1 MVRFPAALFLLLIC
15 YTLPAAAQVK
25 PDRIR
30 VSESVMQGML
40 IKKVDPQAPA
50 DAADVQGPVV
60 FKAVID
66 KTASIESLE
75 LISGHPILVRA
86 AIDAA
91 KQWKYK
97 PYMLNG
103 AAMKVETTIRVEF
116 PSPKE
121 K

>member
-1 MVRFPAALFLLLIC
+1 MARSAAAVFLLLIC
-15 YTLPAAAQVK
+15 CASLAAQVR

-30 VSESVMQGML
+30 VSESVMHGLL

-50 DAADVQGPVV
+50 DAGHVQGPVV

-66 KTASIESLE
+66 KTGSIESLE
-75 LISGHPILVRA
+75 LISGHPMLVRA

-103 AAMKVETTIRVEF
+103 EAVKVETTIRVEF